1 MFTFVRLPAIFM
13 MNAIANKSKKADG
26 EIQKDH
32 CSSGFFENVVT
43 YHLIFGGTDIM
54 SIVFFATGLFL
65 VFILAY
71 LVSYDRKNIRYKA
84 ILSMLAVQIVLTF
97 ALLNTKAGIFIIGFI
112 SKMFN
117 KLIELGIQGVDFV
130 FGGLENKEMSSFFL
144 DVLLP
149 IIFISILIGILNYFK
164 ILPVIIKYVGMALSK
179 INGMGKLENYIALS
193 SAILG
198 QSEVFLTTKK
208 QIGLVSQ
215 TRLYTL
221 CTSAMSAVSIAIVG
235 AYMTM
240 IEPKYV
246 VIAIMLNIL
255 SALIIA
261 NIVNPYEIKDE
272 EDLLIVEEE
281 HKMSFFQMI
290 GESIMDGLKVAI
302 IVAAMLVGF
311 IALINLID
319 YVFTLIFHVSFQ
331 TILGYI
337 FAPIAFLMGI
347 PWDEAVKAG
356 SIMATKLVTNEFVA
370 MLNFKD
376 MAGTLS
382 EKTVGIVSVFLVSFA
397 NFSSI
402 GIITGAVKALDEK
415 QGDVVA
421 KFGLKLLYGST
432 LASMLSGTIMGLF
445 L

>member
-1 MFTFVRLPAIFM
+1 
-13 MNAIANKSKKADG
+13 
-26 EIQKDH
+26 
-32 CSSGFFENVVT
+32 
-43 YHLIFGGTDIM
+43 M

>member
-1 MFTFVRLPAIFM
+1 M

>member
-1 MFTFVRLPAIFM
+1 
-13 MNAIANKSKKADG
+13 
-26 EIQKDH
+26 
-32 CSSGFFENVVT
+32 
-43 YHLIFGGTDIM
+43 M

-164 ILPVIIKYVGMALSK
+164 ILPIIIKYVGMALSK